1 MKFVL
6 KFLLGIGVLL
16 VAFFVFFHT
25 QRSNDLSVGNLKNW
39 ASASSDQRIA
49 TARVVVA
56 SDDAN
61 IDLIV
66 ACVNKMSTLPDSHE
80 MIVRD
85 AISLCNTGI
94 ILKEN
99 I

>member
-1 MKFVL
+1 MKSIL
-6 KFLLGIGVLL
+6 KFLLGIAVLL
-16 VAFFVFFHT
+16 AVFFIFFRT
-25 QRSNDLSVGNLKNW
+25 QHSSDLAMDTLKHW
-39 ASASSDQRIA
+39 ASASNDQRVAA
-49 TARVVVA
+49 TRVIVA
-56 SDDAN
+56 SDDAD

-66 ACVNKMSTLPDSHE
+66 ACVTKMSSLPDSNE

-85 AISLCNTGI
+85 AISLCHTGI

>member
-1 MKFVL
+1 MMKFVL
-6 KFLLGIGVLL
+6 KFLLGIAVLL
-16 VAFFVFFHT
+16 AVFLVFFYT
-25 QRSNDLSVGNLKNW
+25 QRSNDLSTGTLKNW
-39 ASASSDQRIA
+39 ASASNDQR
-49 TARVVVA
+49 VA
-56 SDDAN
+56 AAKVAVAGDSD

-85 AISLCNTGI
+85 AISLCYTGI

-99 I
+99 L

>member
-6 KFLLGIGVLL
+6 KFLLGVAVLL
-16 VAFFVFFHT
+16 TVFFVFFRT
-25 QRSNDLSVGNLKNW
+25 QQSNDLSVGNLKNW
-39 ASASSDQRIA
+39 ASASSDQR
-49 TARVVVA
+49 VA
-56 SDDAN
+56 AVKVAVAGDGD

-66 ACVNKMSTLPDSHE
+66 ACVNKMATLPDSHE

-85 AISLCNTGI
+85 AISLCYTGI
-94 ILKEN
+94 VLKEN

>member
-6 KFLLGIGVLL
+6 KFLLGIAVLL
-16 VAFFVFFHT
+16 AVFLVFFYT
-25 QRSNDLSVGNLKNW
+25 QRSNDLSTGTLKNW
-39 ASASSDQRIA
+39 ASASNDQRVAA
-49 TARVVVA
+49 TKVA
-56 SDDAN
+56 VAGDSD

-85 AISLCNTGI
+85 AISLCYTGI
-94 ILKEN
+94 ILREN
-99 I
+99 L

>member
-6 KFLLGIGVLL
+6 KFLLGVAVLL
-16 VAFFVFFHT
+16 AVFFIFFHT

-39 ASASSDQRIA
+39 AAASADQRIA
-49 TARVVVA
+49 TARVIVA
-56 SDDAN
+56 NDDAD

-66 ACVNKMSTLPDSHE
+66 ACVNKIATLPDSHE
-80 MIVRD
+80 WDVKT
-85 AISLCNTGI
+85 AITFCYIGNEI
-94 ILKEN
+94 KEN